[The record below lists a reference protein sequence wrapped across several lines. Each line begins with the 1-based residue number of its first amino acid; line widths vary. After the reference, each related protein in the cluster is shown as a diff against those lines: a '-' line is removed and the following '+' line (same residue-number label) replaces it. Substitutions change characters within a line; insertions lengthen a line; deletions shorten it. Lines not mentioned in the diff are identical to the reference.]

1 MEVAMVQTFD
11 ESQKE
16 KLIAIL
22 TNELKVLRTKAEIS
36 QQELANRMGVTRQ
49 TYGAIEGRTQRMT
62 WSNFLALLLLFM
74 SNEDTLKI
82 IDWIGVYPP
91 ELEKYLS
98 LKDYTA
104 EAVGGNAKRVKTESV
119 APSRNIRKYL
129 RTKSGKEGGS
139 EK

>member
-1 MEVAMVQTFD
+1 MQVFD

-22 TNELKVLRTKAEIS
+22 TNELRVLRTKAEIS
-36 QQELANRMGVTRQ
+36 QQELSKRMGVTRQ
-49 TYGAIEGRTQRMT
+49 TYGAIESKHQRMT

-91 ELEKYLS
+91 ELERYLS

-104 EAVGGNAKRVKTESV
+104 EAVGGDARRTRTEQV
-119 APSRNIRKYL
+119 APGRNIRKYL
-129 RTKSGKEGGS
+129 RVKAEKRQGVGK
-139 EK
+139 